1 MSAGQGKSGLSKQEL
16 KGFKEILL
24 AQKKQLE
31 GALHQSEVSGRDQH
45 GDAGDHGNSEQ
56 LVALT
61 VREQRR
67 KREELTMVI
76 GALERIEKGTYGQCQ
91 SNEDCEENG
100 MIASERLKAMPTAI
114 FCVACMAERE
124 AKLKNK

>member
-1 MSAGQGKSGLSKQEL
+1 MSAGHGKSGLSKQEL

-31 GALHQSEVSGRDQH
+31 GALHRSEVSGRDQH

-61 VREQRR
+61 VREQSR
-67 KREELTMVI
+67 KREELGMVM
-76 GALERIEKGTYGQCQ
+76 GALERIEKDTYGQCQ
-91 SNEDCEENG
+91 SHDCEGNG
-100 MIASERLKAMPTAI
+100 QIDAARLRAIPTATFCIGCMSEREDRLK
-114 FCVACMAERE
+114 
-124 AKLKNK
+124 KK